1 MVFWALK
8 TVRGKETIGNIWF
21 DIDMRSLFY
30 VERECITGKS
40 YEKYEK
46 CFAMVLPIFQ
56 FLVQNYLFSIEARNS
71 LKQNS
76 CQ

>member
-1 MVFWALK
+1 MWYWFIIGILALK

-21 DIDMRSLFY
+21 DIDMRSLFYVEFY

-56 FLVQNYLFSIEARNS
+56 FLV
-71 LKQNS
+71 
-76 CQ
+76 